1 MPKTKAFLELMEN
14 VEDTYWGK
22 RVPKKY
28 QKDYGKIYNKK
39 DLEKL
44 GIRIARSRGVKIDE

>member
-1 MPKTKAFLELMEN
+1 MPTTKEFKKLMEN
-14 VEDTYWGK
+14 VKESYWGES
-22 RVPKKY
+22 VPKQY

-44 GIRIARSRGVKIDE
+44 GIKIAKSRGIKIEQ